1 VSDLSRREMVA
12 ALAALSTATA
22 FRPTGAQATEATRL
36 VRAARVGG
44 GYNPKVYTPHEWSTV
59 RMLVDYIIPKDER
72 SGSATD
78 ALVPEFMDTMLDL
91 EPNMRTA
98 HRGGLAWLDH
108 EMRERTGAD
117 FISATDAQRRELLD
131 VISRPRTAPEEMSHG
146 VQWFNSFRD
155 LTATGFFTS
164 EIGINDLGYTG
175 NTAVMEWTGCT
186 DEAYKHLGVGRGSG
200 GN

>member
-1 VSDLSRREMVA
+1 MSDLSRREMVA
-12 ALAALSTATA
+12 ALAAMSTATA
-22 FRPTGAQATEATRL
+22 FRPTNAQAAEATRL
-36 VRAARVGG
+36 VRTARVGG

-98 HRGGLAWLDH
+98 HRGGLAWLDY
-108 EMRERTGAD
+108 EMRRRVGAD

-131 VISRPRTAPEEMSHG
+131 LISRPRTAPESLNHG

-164 EIGINDLGYTG
+164 EIGVNDLGYTG

-186 DEAYKHLGVGRGSG
+186 DEAYAHLRVERGTSG
-200 GN
+200 